1 MKYKYIVCCTLT
13 NNNFLPFFTYSFSE
27 AVRFAE
33 TVSGSDCV
41 KRIEIHKISTGATT
55 RYIF

>member
-13 NNNFLPFFTYSFSE
+13 NNFLPYFAYSFSE
-27 AVRFAE
+27 AIRFAE
-33 TVSGSDCV
+33 TISGGDCV
-41 KRIEIHKISTGATT
+41 KRVEIHKISTGATI